1 MMGVFIKRLPL
12 YKPHL
17 NYLKEIQNTL
27 KLLRFPF
34 SVFLLPV
41 TLFSLFYIQPGFTDQ
56 LLLLLG
62 IWHILVF
69 PASNGY
75 NSYNDQD
82 EGPIGGLAAPPKPTG
97 LLLTIANLMDF
108 TAILLSFLIN
118 FYFVFFVT
126 MYIIASRL
134 YSNKVTRLKKYPVT
148 GFLIVFIFQ
157 GAWIFCA
164 NIFALSTPG
173 LLSDKAV
180 ILSAAASSFLI
191 GTIYPITQIYQ
202 HQADEKDGVKTL
214 SMMLGLKGTFIFSVL
229 MFGIAT
235 VLIYLSF
242 ERQKALNNFWL
253 FNLVM
258 LPSTL
263 FFLFW
268 ALRSFK
274 NAVHINFRN
283 TMIMLVLSSM
293 LNNIYF
299 FILLFN

>member
-1 MMGVFIKRLPL
+1 
-12 YKPHL
+12 
-17 NYLKEIQNTL
+17 
-27 KLLRFPF
+27 
-34 SVFLLPV
+34 
-41 TLFSLFYIQPGFTDQ
+41 
-56 LLLLLG
+56 
-62 IWHILVF
+62 
-69 PASNGY
+69 
-75 NSYNDQD
+75 
-82 EGPIGGLAAPPKPTG
+82 
-97 LLLTIANLMDF
+97 
-108 TAILLSFLIN
+108 
-118 FYFVFFVT
+118 

-134 YSNKVTRLKKYPVT
+134 YSNKMIRLKKYPIF

-180 ILSAAASSFLI
+180 VLSAIASSFLI

-202 HQADEKDGVKTL
+202 HQADEKDGVNTL
-214 SMMLGLKGTFIFSVL
+214 SMLLGLRGTFIFSVL

-235 VLIYLSF
+235 TLIYLSF
-242 ERQKALNNFWL
+242 EHQNTLNNFWL

-263 FFLFW
+263 FFLIW

-274 NAVHINFRN
+274 DTVHINFRN